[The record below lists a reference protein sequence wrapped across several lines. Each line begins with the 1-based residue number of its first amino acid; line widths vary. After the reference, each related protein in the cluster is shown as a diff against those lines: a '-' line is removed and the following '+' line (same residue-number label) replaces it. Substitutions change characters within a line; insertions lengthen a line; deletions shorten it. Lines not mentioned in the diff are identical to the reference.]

1 MDKSDLLRDSVKKLL
16 SLGVSDDEIIESLA
30 EVGVTR
36 EDAKKLIQEVRSGAT
51 VPKQPIGPEKV
62 FEQTAQAL
70 GGGEPTQPMQPMKQP
85 TQPQQVQQPA
95 KEEPQFKPGQLE
107 QTAKPS
113 YVPPVVNPQQAPQ
126 QVQQQMPQQASQI
139 EIQPQE
145 NKEINPMEVDFGIEM
160 RESGNGEKKEESQED
175 INEQII
181 AQTQP
186 QPVKSTTKLKPKET
200 VVDDQPVIVPK
211 MKPPIQHAKPSQPI
225 EQTQPVQT
233 VPVVENV
240 QQDEEPQDA
249 NAIADKILAEVS
261 KENAAHPVVPQPAPA
276 PQPVREPPKL
286 SDVKQSD
293 VEELW
298 KRGVVIAINAK
309 LDEMRKLKD
318 DIDEE
323 IDSRVD
329 SAVKKEINQ
338 FKVLLDSQK
347 DLIISSNKEALMEK
361 QKEITFI
368 IDSKIVELK
377 KYNREIEENIHAIE
391 ATKAEQQ
398 KAMRELDDSLDSVK
412 KTKTTLIMEMN
423 SELIKSKSQAQDFV
437 DKSERHL
444 KEMDERINKTL
455 ELEKNIA
462 EGMLQKAE
470 QKIETMTIARAD
482 DIIQEL
488 QVELNKVKAVEK
500 EVSIETLDEK
510 IKRLDQFKSEF
521 IISMESNLTKINNAI
536 ERLNDKN
543 ATVEKELKGRML
555 IFDAKID
562 ELTKFEKEFGSTMET
577 FLKKESAK
585 SNERQKPSASSSPTP
600 PKDL

>member
-1 MDKSDLLRDSVKKLL
+1 MEKGSFI
-16 SLGVSDDEIIESLA
+16 VS
-30 EVGVTR
+30 
-36 EDAKKLIQEVRSGAT
+36 QH
-51 VPKQPIGPEKV
+51 
-62 FEQTAQAL
+62 
-70 GGGEPTQPMQPMKQP
+70 
-85 TQPQQVQQPA
+85 
-95 KEEPQFKPGQLE
+95 KEF
-107 QTAKPS
+107 
-113 YVPPVVNPQQAPQ
+113 
-126 QVQQQMPQQASQI
+126 
-139 EIQPQE
+139 
-145 NKEINPMEVDFGIEM
+145 NKEIQFNTTD
-160 RESGNGEKKEESQED
+160 KKASD
-175 INEQII
+175 EQ
-181 AQTQP
+181 
-186 QPVKSTTKLKPKET
+186 L
-200 VVDDQPVIVPK
+200 
-211 MKPPIQHAKPSQPI
+211 
-225 EQTQPVQT
+225 
-233 VPVVENV
+233 
-240 QQDEEPQDA
+240 
-249 NAIADKILAEVS
+249 
-261 KENAAHPVVPQPAPA
+261 
-276 PQPVREPPKL
+276 
-286 SDVKQSD
+286 
-293 VEELW
+293 
-298 KRGVVIAINAK
+298 
-309 LDEMRKLKD
+309 KLKD
-318 DIDEE
+318 DIDGE

-338 FKVLLDSQK
+338 FKVLIDSQK

-423 SELIKSKSQAQDFV
+423 SELIKSKSQAQEFI

-521 IISMESNLTKINNAI
+521 ITSMESNLTKINNAI

-585 SNERQKPSASSSPTP
+585 SNEHQKPSAPSSPTP